1 MRMTAF
7 FAKKSSDIGK
17 KTQKITHITSDMG
30 KKTSIFGHVTTDMDT
45 KTQKRIHVTRD
56 GAMMSF
62 DDGTGLKTTPY
73 PIP

>member
-1 MRMTAF
+1 M
-7 FAKKSSDIGK
+7 GK

-62 DDGTGLKTTPY
+62 DDGTGQETTPY

>member
-7 FAKKSSDIGK
+7 FAKKSSDMGK

-45 KTQKRIHVTRD
+45 KTPIRVPVGREGTM
-56 GAMMSF
+56 ASF
-62 DDGTGLKTTPY
+62 CD
-73 PIP
+73 